1 MRLRRLPK
9 NHADEEQTRNAEIA
23 RSIRFETVS
32 GVNAAVV
39 VHEGEIAGEGVETIE
54 TEIMVVEAL
63 IAEVL
68 DTQDHHVAETRETGD
83 RSADPHPENRIRMFQ
98 GAVVGADEMI
108 EGLLLLDRRLLQLL
122 GQNQSHVHHL
132 VAEIDPLQ
140 DPGHQRRGDAD
151 LGLVSDA
158 EIHTGEEEVGEEV
171 QIVGLHEDH

>member
-1 MRLRRLPK
+1 M
-9 NHADEEQTRNAEIA
+9 
-23 RSIRFETVS
+23 
-32 GVNAAVV
+32 V

-132 VAEIDPLQ
+132 LVAEIDPLQ
-140 DPGHQRRGDAD
+140 DPGHQRRGDAALD
-151 LGLVSDA
+151 IVSNA
-158 EIHTGEEEVGEEV
+158 EIHTGEEV
-171 QIVGLHEDH
+171 QIVGLDEDHQVFQPLLLVLPVLPNAEDRPLRP